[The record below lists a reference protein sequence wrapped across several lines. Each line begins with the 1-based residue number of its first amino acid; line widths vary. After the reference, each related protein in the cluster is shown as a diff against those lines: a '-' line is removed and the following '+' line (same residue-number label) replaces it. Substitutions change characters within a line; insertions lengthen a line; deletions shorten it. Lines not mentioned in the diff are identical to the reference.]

1 MARISPRG
9 STTIPEEEMLMLMR
23 SDPFREMDR
32 LAQMASE
39 AAQAPRSFPLDA
51 YRRGEQFIVQ
61 FDLPGIDASSIDLT
75 VERNVLTVKG
85 ERRFARQEGDEIIA
99 TERPQGMFTR
109 QLFLGDTLDGERI
122 SADYRDGVLT
132 LTIPIA
138 ERAKPRKVE
147 ISTQG
152 RAQTVKPSGDG
163 GQHGEGNG
171 AHQPDMAGSST
182 A

>member
-1 MARISPRG
+1 
-9 STTIPEEEMLMLMR
+9 MLMR

-32 LAQMASE
+32 IAQMATE
-39 AAQAPRSFPLDA
+39 ATQTPRSFPLDA
-51 YRRGEQFIVQ
+51 YRRGDEFIVQ
-61 FDLPGIDASSIDLT
+61 FDLPGVDASSIDLT

-99 TERPQGMFTR
+99 AERPQGIFTR

-122 SADYRDGVLT
+122 GAAYHDGVLT
-132 LTIPIA
+132 LTIPIS
-138 ERAKPRKVE
+138 ERAKPRRVE

-152 RAQTVKPSGDG
+152 RPQTIEAHGNG

-171 AHQPDMAGSST
+171 AQQPEMAEGSK